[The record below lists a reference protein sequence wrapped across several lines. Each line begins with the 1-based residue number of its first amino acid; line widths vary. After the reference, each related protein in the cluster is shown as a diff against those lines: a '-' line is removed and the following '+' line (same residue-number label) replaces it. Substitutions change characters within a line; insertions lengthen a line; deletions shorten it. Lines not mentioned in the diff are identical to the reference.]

1 MIHTPLRSAFL
12 TAILI
17 HFMGLTLISLGWRSI
32 SLPTQPQ
39 PIGPDIVMV
48 TPVPQADT
56 SPEPALT
63 PPSPAPSEPETPP
76 EPEPITPPKIV
87 EKPAP
92 TPPEPGAKRPPSAKA
107 ARPKKPLPSHAGER
121 PPSPSSAAI
130 DKRQEPKRGP
140 SIPPPDE
147 APEAAGGN
155 VLGPPAKVEEPPQHS
170 IEGGEAGAGNLF
182 ERGQVSVPP
191 GPGAEGGSGGPGHAG
206 LGLGAEGQG
215 TRGGGLRP
223 GSGGDGPGGGMGGV
237 TGPSGGYQVK
247 PRYPESAR
255 RQGVEGTVLLKV
267 RVTEQGRVEVVQLER
282 STGHQ
287 DLDQAAIE
295 AVRRWRFE
303 PARRGNQ
310 ATAVWALIPVTFKL
324 E

>member
-1 MIHTPLRSAFL
+1 MIHRPLRSAFL
-12 TAILI
+12 TAILL
-17 HFMGLTLISLGWRSI
+17 HFMGLTMVSLVWRS
-32 SLPTQPQ
+32 SGFPTQPQ
-39 PIGPDIVMV
+39 PTALEMVMV
-48 TPVPQADT
+48 MPVLQPDT

-63 PPSPAPSEPETPP
+63 PPSPVPSEPETPP

-87 EKPAP
+87 EKPMLK
-92 TPPEPGAKRPPSAKA
+92 PPEPSAKRPPSAKS
-107 ARPKKPLPSHAGER
+107 ARPKKPLASQSGER
-121 PPSPSSAAI
+121 PPGLSSAAM

-140 SIPPPDE
+140 SIPLPDE
-147 APEAAGGN
+147 APEVAGGN
-155 VLGPPAKVEEPPQHS
+155 VLGPPTKVEEPPQHPS
-170 IEGGEAGAGNLF
+170 EGGEAGAGHLF
-182 ERGQVSVPP
+182 ERGQVAVTP
-191 GPGAEGGSGGPGHAG
+191 GSGAEGGSGGPGHAG
-206 LGLGAEGQG
+206 LGLGAESQG

-223 GSGGDGPGGGMGGV
+223 GSGGDGPGGGKGGV

-267 RVTEQGRVEVVQLER
+267 RVTEQGRVEAVQLER
-282 STGHQ
+282 STGHP

-303 PARRGNQ
+303 PAHRGSQ
-310 ATAVWALIPVTFKL
+310 AMAVWALIPVAFKL

>member
-17 HFMGLTLISLGWRSI
+17 HFMGLTMVSLVWRS
-32 SLPTQPQ
+32 SGFPTQSQ
-39 PIGPDIVMV
+39 PIAPTMLMV

-63 PPSPAPSEPETPP
+63 PPSPAPAEPETPP
-76 EPEPITPPKIV
+76 EAEPIAPPKIV
-87 EKPAP
+87 ETPALK
-92 TPPEPGAKRPPSAKA
+92 PPEPRAKRPPSAKS
-107 ARPKKPLPSHAGER
+107 ARPKKPLASQTGER
-121 PPSPSSAAI
+121 PPGPPSSAT

-140 SIPPPDE
+140 SIPLTDE
-147 APEAAGGN
+147 APEVAGGN
-155 VLGPPAKVEEPPQHS
+155 VLGPSAKVEEPPQHP
-170 IEGGEAGAGNLF
+170 IQGGEAGAGRLF
-182 ERGQVSVPP
+182 ERGQVSVTP

-237 TGPSGGYQVK
+237 TAPSGGYQVK

-267 RVTEQGRVEVVQLER
+267 RVTEQGRVEAVQLER
-282 STGHQ
+282 STGHS

-303 PARRGNQ
+303 PAHRGSQ
-310 ATAVWALIPVTFKL
+310 AMAVWALIPVTFKL